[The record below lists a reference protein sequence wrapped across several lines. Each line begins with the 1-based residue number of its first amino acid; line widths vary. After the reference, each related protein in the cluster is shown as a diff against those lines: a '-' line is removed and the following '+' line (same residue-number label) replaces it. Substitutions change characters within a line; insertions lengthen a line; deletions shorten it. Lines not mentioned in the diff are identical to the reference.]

1 MSLISI
7 LRFLVVATII
17 SILILFMLILP
28 SGKRIELT
36 QFANS
41 KLLGYAQFESDLKNQ
56 TVKNWIKNYLPELWQ
71 KQKDTSNI
79 FRKPIKKIFR
89 TIQNFL
95 ITKIT
100 PYYVGVLF
108 YGSDEREDPLMVYI
122 INPRIHQSLFKF
134 VCLPITLILTNLDTK
149 TTLLKDQIE
158 INQKKY
164 KIYKYNKYYFLFQQ
178 NLCLLSKT
186 RTALEYALSDTV
198 ETLPGNLSK
207 IISFF
212 NPGSDFKFIFD
223 NRLKTG
229 RLIQKY
235 LEQKRAFFNTE
246 LAEDFYETILQRLKT
261 YSDSIFGTVIQADI
275 KDDDS
280 IKGKWLVIMNNEKS
294 ARKITIVIDGLHQL
308 ISKELGDRELLYSV
322 QRAIESNKIISEFEI
337 KGLRKLIPPN

>member
-41 KLLGYAQFESDLKNQ
+41 KLLGYAQLESNLKNQ
-56 TVKNWIKNYLPELWQ
+56 TIKNWIKNYLPELWE
-71 KQKDTSNI
+71 KQIDTSNI
-79 FRKPIKKIFR
+79 FLKPIKKLFR

-95 ITKIT
+95 ITKIS
-100 PYYVGVLF
+100 PYYFTALF
-108 YGSDEREDPLMVYI
+108 YGIDEAENPLIVYI
-122 INPRIHQSLFKF
+122 INSRIHRSIFKF
-134 VCLPITLILTNLDTK
+134 IYLPLKLFPTSLVTK
-149 TTLLKDQIE
+149 TCLLKDEIK
-158 INQKKY
+158 INQKKHEVF
-164 KIYKYNKYYFLFQQ
+164 KYDKYYFLLLQ
-178 NLCLLSKT
+178 NLCVVSET